1 MVFVSLCVTFLL
13 TFFAIVSAELF
24 VFCLSDYTRPTWGS
38 PGAQKEHDEAA
49 APDPLHALRSTSRPL
64 ACNLGLVAPLCYLLP
79 VTARLSGVTW
89 LEDRERENQQEFAHT
104 CEAQNSPGW
113 SGRLRPLLP
122 LWVLL
127 LRQRWCR
134 LLVSGLL
141 WDQAAGS
148 GGHQRKM
155 MRTRPCA
162 SPHPA
167 RCYVRV
173 LRAAPSTQSRTGRCT
188 QCETHPVTLKWS
200 VSSYWQ
206 QVSCRKY
213 MVGSCFSIRFD
224 NLCLLCF

>member
-155 MRTRPCA
+155 MRTRPLCF
-162 SPHPA
+162 SPP
-167 RCYVRV
+167 RPL
-173 LRAAPSTQSRTGRCT
+173 LRQSPQSRS
-188 QCETHPVTLKWS
+188 QHSVQDWS
-200 VSSYWQ
+200 LHSVWDPSRYFKMIC
-206 QVSCRKY
+206 V
-213 MVGSCFSIRFD
+213 F
-224 NLCLLCF
+224 LLAAGFL